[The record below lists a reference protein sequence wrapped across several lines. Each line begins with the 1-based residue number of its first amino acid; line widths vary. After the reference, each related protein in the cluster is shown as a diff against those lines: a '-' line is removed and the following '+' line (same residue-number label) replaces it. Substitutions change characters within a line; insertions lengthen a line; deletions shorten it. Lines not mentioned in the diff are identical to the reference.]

1 MLDVTQ
7 TPLPSGFGWQT
18 TAAQVL
24 SGLDLRDRRAVIT
37 GGHSGIGRE
46 TTRALAAAGARVVV
60 GARAPDAARAA
71 LDGIPGVSVVPL
83 DLADLDSVA
92 AAAAAILR
100 AHPRIDLLINNA
112 GVMACPETRVGPRW
126 ELQFASNHLGHY
138 ALTNR
143 LWPALRGGARVIVLS
158 SAAHHYSTMRWDDV
172 HFEQGYDKWL
182 AYGQS
187 KTANALFACHLDRRG
202 RTHGVRAFS
211 VHPGVIATPL
221 QRHIGQDEMRQLGWI
236 DAEGKPA
243 IPDLK
248 TPEQGAATTLWAAT
262 SARLEGLGGRYCEDV
277 DIAAWFVPG
286 NEGRAG
292 VKPHALD
299 PDQAERLWAYSARL
313 TGVDAFAAEDSAGG
327 S

>member
-1 MLDVTQ
+1 MDATQ
-7 TPLPSGFGWQT
+7 TPLPSGFGWHT

-24 SGLDLRDRRAVIT
+24 SGIDLRGRRAVIT
-37 GGHSGIGRE
+37 GGHSGIGLA
-46 TTRALAAAGARVVV
+46 TTRALAGAGAQVIV

-71 LDGIPGVSVVPL
+71 LAGIDGVTVVPL

-92 AAAAAILR
+92 AAAAALLQ

-112 GVMACPETRVGPRW
+112 GVMACPEARTGRHW

-143 LWPALRGGARVIVLS
+143 LWTALRGGARVIALS
-158 SAAHHYSTMRWDDV
+158 SSAHHYSPMRWDDV
-172 HFEQGYDKWL
+172 QFEQGYDKWL

-187 KTANALFACHLDRRG
+187 KTANALFAYHLDRLG
-202 RTHGVRAFS
+202 RAQGVRAFC

-221 QRHIGQDEMRQLGWI
+221 QRHIGEDEMRRLGWI

-262 SARLEGLGGRYCEDV
+262 SPRLEGLGGRYCEDV

-299 PDQAERLWAYSARL
+299 PDEAARLWDYSARL
-313 TGVDAFAAEDSAGG
+313 TGVDAFAAGDPPARP
-327 S
+327 